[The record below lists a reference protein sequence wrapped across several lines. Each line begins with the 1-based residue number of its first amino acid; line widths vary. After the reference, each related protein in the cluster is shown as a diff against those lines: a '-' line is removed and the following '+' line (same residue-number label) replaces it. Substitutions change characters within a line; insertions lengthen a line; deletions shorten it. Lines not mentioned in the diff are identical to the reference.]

1 MLESLQKCF
10 KEKTGTGS
18 SGNDNPDDSGF
29 YQRPYGRNDTRN
41 YLARHIKE
49 EKAMRKT
56 KKRWNKKGMGTVE
69 IVIIIA
75 VLVAL
80 ALLFR
85 TGLTEYGEKVMDF
98 CFDDSKIA
106 SAF

>member
-1 MLESLQKCF
+1 MT
-10 KEKTGTGS
+10 KTMK
-18 SGNDNPDDSGF
+18 
-29 YQRPYGRNDTRN
+29 
-41 YLARHIKE
+41 RH
-49 EKAMRKT
+49 
-56 KKRWNKKGMGTVE
+56 NKKGMGTVE

-85 TGLTEYGEKVMDF
+85 AGLSEYGQKVMDF

-106 SAF
+106 DAF

>member
-1 MLESLQKCF
+1 
-10 KEKTGTGS
+10 
-18 SGNDNPDDSGF
+18 
-29 YQRPYGRNDTRN
+29 
-41 YLARHIKE
+41 
-49 EKAMRKT
+49 MRQT

-85 TGLTEYGEKVMDF
+85 NGLTEYGEKVMDF

>member
-1 MLESLQKCF
+1 
-10 KEKTGTGS
+10 
-18 SGNDNPDDSGF
+18 
-29 YQRPYGRNDTRN
+29 
-41 YLARHIKE
+41 
-49 EKAMRKT
+49 MRKT
-56 KKRWNKKGMGTVE
+56 AKRNNKKGMGTVE

-85 TGLTEYGEKVMDF
+85 AGLTEYGQKVMAF
-98 CFDDSKIA
+98 CFDESKIS